1 MWTSAELKSLN
12 DIMEDYT
19 LDQVCTKDEIDII
32 GENSTRINNLRNAV
46 FVPMHNRPVRYNL

>member
-46 FVPMHNRPVRYNL
+46 FIPMHNRPVRYNL

>member
-19 LDQVCTKDEIDII
+19 LDQVCTKEEIAII

-46 FVPMHNRPVRYNL
+46 FVPMHNRPVRYRL